1 MQKNPIDNIE
11 DGVLEHL
18 QTLTLLCVE
27 DDEEIRL
34 SYKILFGVFFK
45 TIVFAED
52 GEDGYKKYLD
62 NDIDVVISDYNM
74 PVMNGLDMIKLIRE
88 TNKEIP
94 IILITAIT
102 DTDMIIR
109 ALRYNVNNFIQKPL
123 DFKELTNAIVS
134 ASKLIIANNYLEE
147 QRNLK
152 IKELE
157 VKEKYHTYQEDLAFA
172 KELNILR
179 NDFYYKMIDMECDA
193 LIDFLYQ
200 PLDILSG
207 DSYSA
212 RKIDDEKTFYLIVD
226 GMGKGLSASLSSM
239 LITSYINYTIDKM
252 KKINDFSLHMLIYE
266 SLEYIKPILLEEE
279 ALSLSYIVLDCKNS
293 KMEYATFSMPSIL
306 MQTKNSE
313 VVRLKSNNIPVSRY
327 TTSYNISFYDTFD
340 IVKFLFYSDGMVEN
354 TTRFESKVY
363 SEYIDNDFLESFT
376 KEDMREKFNWKIGIQ
391 EDDITF
397 IFINKLDLINTVIAH
412 EVFQSSLEEID
423 RANDWYTD
431 VWNTLSNNMQLL
443 GEANVVF
450 TEMVMN
456 AFEHGNLEI
465 TSFEKNKLLE
475 EDIYFDTLRDMQTK
489 STKKMDMTIHKIE
502 HRQATYIIT
511 QIKDEGEGFDTKI
524 LSKVFRN
531 ARTFNGRGVF
541 VSRSSSLGIY
551 YNDKGN
557 SVLFLHKIHG

>member
-1 MQKNPIDNIE
+1 MQASLIENIE
-11 DGVLEHL
+11 SGVLEHL
-18 QTLTLLCVE
+18 QTLRLLCVE

-34 SYKILFGVFFK
+34 SYKVLFEVFFK
-45 TIVFAED
+45 EVIFAQD
-52 GEDGYKKYLD
+52 GQDGYEKYLA

-74 PVMNGLDMIKLIRE
+74 PVLNGLDMIKQIRE
-88 TNKEIP
+88 LNKEIP

-102 DTDMIIR
+102 DTNMIIT

-123 DFKELTNAIVS
+123 DFTELTNAIVS

-157 VKEKYHTYQEDLAFA
+157 IKEEYHNYQEDLAFA

-179 NDFYYKMIDMECDA
+179 NDFYYKMIDVGCNA

-212 RKIDDEKTFYLIVD
+212 RQIDDEKTFYLIVD

-239 LITSYINYTIDKM
+239 LVTSYINHTIDKM
-252 KKINDFSLHMLIYE
+252 QKLNKFSLGTLIYE

-279 ALSLSYIVLDCKNS
+279 ALSLSYIILDCKNA
-293 KMEYATFSMPSIL
+293 KMEYATFAMPSIL
-306 MQTKNSE
+306 MQTTDEK

-327 TTSYNISFYDTFD
+327 TTSYNISFYETSD

-354 TTRFESKVY
+354 TTRFESKLY
-363 SEYIDNDFLESFT
+363 SEYIESDFLQSFT
-376 KEDMREKFNWKIGIQ
+376 KNDMREKFNWKIGVQ

-397 IFINKLDLINTVIAH
+397 IFINKLNFKDTTIAN
-412 EVFQSSLEEID
+412 EIFGSSLEEID
-423 RANDWYTD
+423 RANGWYTE
-431 VWNTLSNNMQLL
+431 VWNTLSDNMQLL
-443 GEANVVF
+443 NEANVVF
-450 TEMVMN
+450 TEMLMN
-456 AFEHGNLEI
+456 AFEHGNLGI
-465 TSFEKNKLLE
+465 TASEKNKLLE
-475 EDIYFDTLRDMQTK
+475 NDVYFDTLKEMQK
-489 STKKMDMTIHKIE
+489 ECDKKIE
-502 HRQATYIIT
+502 VNISKIKHHDTAYIVT
-511 QIKDEGEGFDTKI
+511 QIKDEGCGFDTKI

-541 VSRSSSLGIY
+541 VSRNSSLGIY
-551 YNDKGN
+551 YNHIGN
-557 SVLFLHKIHG
+557 SVVFLHKI